1 MGLSLRE
8 NVNSLWKIQ
17 IHNSERYFLTVPKKK
32 NNSIFNSYLYFQKVL
47 NQAGPAASASYSL
60 IASIFLFIFGG
71 FYIDNYLD
79 TSPVGTVVGMVLGLV
94 VGFYQMVKFANYK
107 RK

>member
-17 IHNSERYFLTVPKKK
+17 IYSDEGFFLTVSKKK
-32 NNSIFNSYLYFQKVL
+32 NNSIFDSYLYFQKVL

-60 IASIFLFIFGG
+60 VASIFLFIFGG
-71 FYIDNYLD
+71 FYIDNHFD
-79 TSPVGTVVGMVLGLV
+79 TSPTGIIISTVLGLI
-94 VGFYQMVKFANYK
+94 VGFYQMVKFAKYK

>member
-1 MGLSLRE
+1 MVLSLKGNVKLLSKILIFHSE
-8 NVNSLWKIQ
+8 N
-17 IHNSERYFLTVPKKK
+17 FLPVSKKK
-32 NNSIFNSYLYFQKVL
+32 TNSVLSSYLYFQKVL

-79 TSPVGTVVGMVLGLV
+79 TSPVATVIGMVLGLV
-94 VGFYQMVKFANYK
+94 VGFYQMVKFAKYK